1 MRPFVPFLCLA
12 LALTFW
18 PTVLGAPAVTYGV
31 VSRNVQQTDLNLT
44 VALLTNTAATAST
57 LAGYD
62 ASKKMVTR
70 QAVNADVAAAAA
82 IDATKIANGTVSNTE
97 FQLLDGVTTI
107 GNLTIPTGVA
117 GQALYNNGT
126 AIVLTN
132 QFFNVGFPW
141 STNTPTRIVGDGDS
155 HMFGT
160 GATTVTNN
168 SLSRFANMML
178 NTQWRYSTNNG
189 IGGRTMGSGLSE
201 YYAEIEPLKPA
212 SGTNVVIF
220 TYFGLNDLAQG
231 TNVTVL
237 IAAYDIYATLLRSNG
252 FYHVASTLSPIA
264 FTQTAAIDQGRLT
277 FNAHLRNKLIRGEID
292 LLLDEANLMPPPM
305 NTYWSDSAHKND
317 AGYALI
323 ATNWF
328 QILQMG
334 RYVQYPLVPNQS
346 SRNFDFAQPYR
357 GLTAISAVM
366 RDGLIIESTNAGAG
380 TTLVL
385 GGTTLF
391 HHLKTASGAFA
402 TTDLKSTV
410 NSADTEFYQSVG
422 RTNVSPVWSIKFG
435 GRLTANTTQVGNALT
450 GEDDLMTY
458 SVPAGILAVN
468 GQNIFAIA
476 SGSFAANAN
485 LKTLKCYWGAT
496 QVFSSGAIA
505 ANAGDWRMEV
515 QVIRTGAATQ
525 IVNVDWSSGNAL
537 LISSAA
543 VVTATETLGGAVVLK
558 WTAEATLNDDATQRT
573 ATVNYNP

>member
-1 MRPFVPFLCLA
+1 MKFFIVLLLSCVCGFSA
-12 LALTFW
+12 QQGVSYDSVTFNIK
-18 PTVLGAPAVTYGV
+18 PTNG
-31 VSRNVQQTDLNLT
+31 NLT
-44 VALLTNTAATAST
+44 VALFTNHAGTAST

-62 ASKKMVTR
+62 ANKKLTTR
-70 QAVNADVAAAAA
+70 QAVNADISASAA
-82 IDATKIANGTVSNTE
+82 IDATKIANGTVDNTE
-97 FQLLDGVTTI
+97 FQLLNGVTTI
-107 GNLTIPTGVA
+107 GNLTIPTGVS

-212 SGTNVVIF
+212 SGTNVVLF
-220 TYFGLNDLAQG
+220 SYFGLNDLAQG

-237 IAAYDIYATLLRSNG
+237 IAAYDIYATLAKSNG

-277 FNAHLRNKLIRGEID
+277 FNAHLRKKLILGEID

-334 RYVQYPLVPNQS
+334 RYVQYPLVPTQS
-346 SRNFDFAQPYR
+346 SRNFDFAQIYR
-357 GLTAISAVM
+357 GLTAISALF
-366 RDGLIIESTNAGAG
+366 RDGIILETTNAGPAA
-380 TTLVL
+380 TYIMTSL
-385 GGTTLF
+385 GLF
-391 HHLKTASGAFA
+391 HHLKNASGAFA
-402 TTDLKSTV
+402 TTDLVYTE
-410 NSADTEFYQSVG
+410 NTADFEFYKTVG
-422 RTNVSPVWSIKFG
+422 RTNTSPVWSYKFG

-485 LKTLKCYWGAT
+485 LKTVKAYFGGT
-496 QVFSSGAIA
+496 QVFTSGAIA
-505 ANAGDWRMEV
+505 ANTGDWRMEV
-515 QVIRTGAATQ
+515 QIIRTGATTQ

-537 LISSAA
+537 LTSFA
-543 VVTATETLGGAVVLK
+543 VVTTPGETLSGAVTLRC
-558 WTAEATLNDDATQRT
+558 TGEATLTDDVTQRT
-573 ATVNYNP
+573 LTVNYNP